1 MFPSVKYFTI
11 SFHQEA
17 TILNRIDRLT
27 AMIIFLQGHKHVT
40 VEEMVERYNI
50 SERTV
55 YRDLKALQEAG
66 VPIGSEPA
74 KGYFIVK
81 GYHLPPVMFSKEEAA
96 ALLTG
101 ERLMQQWQ
109 GSSLSDSYQSS
120 LDKIRAVLSGQEKEY
135 LDVLDEH
142 IKAFPYTE
150 TSNAPHDRE
159 IFNFLQESIFKREV
173 ITIDYYSP
181 YQDKITQ
188 RDIESLG
195 LLLRGTKWYLAAWC
209 RFREN
214 YRMFR
219 VDRIKSH
226 RRTGIILNEPLAHT
240 LKDFY
245 ETNLKSE
252 EKEIQKVVV
261 RFSHEM
267 FRYLGD
273 QKYHYGWVSQEE
285 VDDGKELTFLTYSIE
300 YIARW
305 LLSWGKDIQIK
316 EPQILIN
323 RVQEL
328 SAELYQ
334 HYNK

>member
-1 MFPSVKYFTI
+1 MFNSNKNFTI

-17 TILNRIDRLT
+17 DILNRIDRLT
-27 AMIIFLQGHKHVT
+27 AMIIFLQGHKQVT
-40 VEEMVERYNI
+40 VEEIVERYDI

-66 VPIGSEPA
+66 VPIGSEPNN
-74 KGYFIVK
+74 GYFIVK

-109 GSSLSDSYQSS
+109 GSTLSDSYQSS

-135 LDVLDEH
+135 LDVLDQH
-142 IKAFPYTE
+142 IKTFPYME
-150 TSNAPHDRE
+150 KLNSPQDRQ

-188 RDIESLG
+188 RNIESLG
-195 LLLRGTKWYLAAWC
+195 LLLRGARWYLAAWC
-209 RFREN
+209 RLRAN

-219 VDRIKSH
+219 VDRIKNHSS
-226 RRTGIILNEPLAHT
+226 TGIILSEPPPHT

-245 ETNLKSE
+245 DTNLKKE
-252 EKEIQKVVV
+252 EKDIHKVVV

-273 QKYHYGWVSQEE
+273 QKYNYGWVSQEDVTE
-285 VDDGKELTFLTYSIE
+285 GKELTFLTYSIE

-305 LLSWGKDIQIK
+305 LISWGKNIQII
-316 EPQILIN
+316 EPDILIK
-323 RVQEL
+323 RAQEL
-328 SAELYQ
+328 SEELYQ
-334 HYNK
+334 HYRG